1 MTAPPGPESY
11 TAQDTSQVGAM
22 GDHASVDSVFFVN
35 GGQLVYNP
43 GDTPRRKYEVGV
55 RSLKGGQPQKAQELI
70 SEAMTDSP
78 VTSGML
84 FHWLVAIVSG
94 RVVQEFTPQEVVQL
108 RSWRH
113 ACPLLPGDPWADGVR
128 LLYQLLDSALPSLA
142 SHAGHAEPPPNMSVI
157 VKEIDGLRREQRDMI
172 WPHLD
177 LFLTGGLQDETWQAA
192 VKDAEKLRVDNRRRG
207 CAWMFFHPDPA
218 EVQLPPVDSEEP
230 GIISRVLMHA
240 SGWWL
245 ALVVGY
251 LGWQLLSAFAWAG
264 LAGLAVALVSGA
276 AAARAD
282 LECRFLAARLSLRDQ
297 QFHAR
302 PASGASPPADELA
315 RKIDSLFQKYTA
327 RYAPDDGSRAGWETA
342 IAGIRAWYRD
352 ELIGIC
358 RNSGIPA
365 REASRVAW
373 LAGYELRQLK
383 EQWSHGTLLDYRR
396 PLLPRPGTVA
406 ARWIGLAATTAGLV
420 MALVALGAHPVADV
434 ITLPSCVLAWRCWLH
449 VTLAR
454 RTHAADCSEHRQR
467 QAAINADRSQWQERL
482 RSRPTDEEMAT
493 WLQYD
498 KTVLIGQ
505 ALTHFQ
511 IPRSRLRAH
520 AITEERGAGG
530 RRAEVAGGL
539 PRYDRYVFKVFLMS
553 KDGVRHVEA
562 SLKFLSGEPSI
573 YKRTSFRYD
582 SIVSAHVSRNGRD
595 GQKLELRL
603 KAGDMITVRDSVPS
617 ADANQQARAQPDQ
630 DDAPLAAS
638 SVANILHLLEGVAG
652 EGRDW
657 FRNQEA
663 AGRQQGRAPA

>member
-1 MTAPPGPESY
+1 MTASPGPESY
-11 TAQDTSQVGAM
+11 TAQDNSQVAAM

-70 SEAMTDSP
+70 SEAMTDGP
-78 VTSGML
+78 VSSEIL
-84 FHWLVAIVSG
+84 FYWLVAMVSG

-113 ACPLLPGDPWADGVR
+113 ACTLLPGDPWADGVR
-128 LLYQLLDSALPSLA
+128 LLYQLLDSALLSLA
-142 SHAGHAEPPPNMSVI
+142 SHAGHAEPPPDMSVI

-177 LFLTGGLQDETWQAA
+177 IFLTGGLLDETWQAA
-192 VKDAEKLRVDNRRRG
+192 VQDAGKRRVDNRRRG

-230 GIISRVLMHA
+230 GIRSRVVMYA
-240 SGWWL
+240 SAWWL

-251 LGWQLLSAFAWAG
+251 LGYELLSAFAWAG

-282 LECRFLAARLSLRDQ
+282 LECRFLAARLSQRDQ

-315 RKIDSLFQKYTA
+315 RKIDSLFQKYA
-327 RYAPDDGSRAGWETA
+327 DKYAPDDGSQASWETA

-365 REASRVAW
+365 SEVRRVAW

-383 EQWSHGTLLDYRR
+383 QQWSRGALLDYRR
-396 PLLPRPGTVA
+396 LLLPRPGAVA
-406 ARWIGLAATTAGLV
+406 VRWIGPAATTAGLV
-420 MALVALGAHPVADV
+420 MALIALGAHPVVDV
-434 ITLPSCVLAWRCWLH
+434 ITLPSCVWAWRCWLR

-454 RTHAADCSEHRQR
+454 RTHAADCSEHHQR
-467 QAAINADRSQWQERL
+467 QAAINADRSQWEERL
-482 RSRPTDEEMAT
+482 RSRPTDDEMAT

-511 IPRSRLRAH
+511 IPRSRLRPMRSRKNGAQ
-520 AITEERGAGG
+520 GAGAV
-530 RRAEVAGGL
+530 RWPAGCPGTTGTCSRCSL
-539 PRYDRYVFKVFLMS
+539 CPRT
-553 KDGVRHVEA
+553 G
-562 SLKFLSGEPSI
+562 SGMW
-573 YKRTSFRYD
+573 R
-582 SIVSAHVSRNGRD
+582 
-595 GQKLELRL
+595 
-603 KAGDMITVRDSVPS
+603 
-617 ADANQQARAQPDQ
+617 QA
-630 DDAPLAAS
+630 
-638 SVANILHLLEGVAG
+638 
-652 EGRDW
+652 
-657 FRNQEA
+657 
-663 AGRQQGRAPA
+663 